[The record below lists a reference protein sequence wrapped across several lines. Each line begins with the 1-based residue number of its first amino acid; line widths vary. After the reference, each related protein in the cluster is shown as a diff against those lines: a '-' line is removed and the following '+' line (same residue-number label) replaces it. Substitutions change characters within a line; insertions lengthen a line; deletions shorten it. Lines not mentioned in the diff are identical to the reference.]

1 MIQRY
6 TFVVVSEK
14 VLEYMYMKKY
24 NMIAPMHLTTLRM
37 MMVERNGVTER
48 YKPKIVKNMW
58 DDYYGYQTPDDINK
72 WYSKDFI
79 HVYI

>member
-37 MMVERNGVTER
+37 MMVERNGGEGSIKMEQKTR
-48 YKPKIVKNMW
+48 
-58 DDYYGYQTPDDINK
+58 
-72 WYSKDFI
+72 
-79 HVYI
+79 